1 MNAAESQRSR
11 QLQQVLEGQAT
22 SDGAG
27 VSLVR
32 LFSPD
37 RYALLDPFL
46 LFDAFGSNDPDDYL
60 AGFPDHP
67 HRGFETV
74 TYMLEGAMAHRDS
87 AGNEGLLEAG
97 SVQWMTAGRG
107 IIHSEMPRQTE
118 GRMAGFQL
126 WVNLPAADKMGP
138 PRYQDIPPDAV
149 PEVMLDDGVTVKVL
163 AGEVHGTR
171 GPVRDV
177 STAPAYLD
185 FSIPAG
191 GEIFHPL
198 APDHHAFVHPYV
210 GAIEVGPPD
219 APRALAQGQVGVLS
233 AGVDERGVRLVAGE
247 SPVRVLLVA
256 AQPIGEP
263 VAHWG
268 PFVMNTREEIDQAVA
283 DFQAG
288 RLTDG
293 TS

>member
-1 MNAAESQRSR
+1 MNATESQRSR
-11 QLQQVLEGQAT
+11 QLQQALEGQAT

-32 LFSPD
+32 LFGPD

-46 LFDAFGSNDPDDYL
+46 LFDAFGSSNPDDYL

-126 WVNLPAADKMGP
+126 WVNLPASDKMGP

-149 PEVMLDDGVTVKVL
+149 PEVALDGGVTVKVL
-163 AGEVHGTR
+163 AGEANGML

-177 STAPAYLD
+177 TTSPTYLD

-198 APDHHAFVHPYV
+198 VPDHHAFVHPHV
-210 GAIEVGPPD
+210 GAIEVGSPD

-233 AGVDERGVRLVAGE
+233 AGVEERGVRLVAGE
-247 SPVRVLLVA
+247 SPARVLLVA

-268 PFVMNTREEIDQAVA
+268 PYVMNTREEIEQAIA
-283 DFQAG
+283 DYQAG
-288 RLTDG
+288 RLTD
-293 TS
+293 

>member
-1 MNAAESQRSR
+1 MKASEPYRSR
-11 QLQQVLEGQAT
+11 RLQQVLTGQAT

-32 LFSPD
+32 LFGPD

-46 LFDAFGSNDPDDYL
+46 LFDAFGSNDPDDYI

-74 TYMLEGAMAHRDS
+74 TYMLEGVMAHRDS

-126 WVNLPAADKMGP
+126 WVNLPASKKMGP

-149 PEVMLDDGVTVKVL
+149 PEVALDGGVTVKVL
-163 AGEVHGTR
+163 AGEVAGSA

-177 STAPAYLD
+177 ATTPIYLD
-185 FSIPAG
+185 FTLPAG
-191 GEIFHPL
+191 AEVFHPL
-198 APDHHAFVHPYV
+198 PPGHHAFVHPHV
-210 GAIEVGPPD
+210 GAIDVGPSGTE
-219 APRALAQGQVGVLS
+219 RHLAQGQVGVLAV
-233 AGVDERGVRLVAGE
+233 AGDASGVRLVAGE
-247 SPVRVLLVA
+247 ASTRVLLVA

-268 PFVMNTREEIDQAVA
+268 PFVMNTREEIDQAIA
-283 DFQAG
+283 DHRAG
-288 RLTDG
+288 RLTD
-293 TS
+293 